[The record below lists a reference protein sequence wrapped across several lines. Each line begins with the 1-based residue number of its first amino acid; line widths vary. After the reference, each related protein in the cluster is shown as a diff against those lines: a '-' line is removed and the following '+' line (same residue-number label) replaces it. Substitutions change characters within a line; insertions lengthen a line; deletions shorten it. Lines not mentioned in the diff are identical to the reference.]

1 MPIVLGPGEIDH
13 YKRVRPQVSFPAA
26 HKFLTELR
34 DLHGHTQ
41 NNVFLHDLTDSLKF
55 NWKVWVSQR
64 PDAADIVG
72 LGINR
77 FAFVWLSSMDSNT
90 KERRGDFLVQRV
102 DGIDIRL
109 HPQQKPNR
117 ETGLKEAI
125 PVRGSWEK
133 EWCPETSPALQHE
146 ALAASQGQASSMFG
160 QASTF
165 QGISPAD
172 AVGSKDAIWFL
183 KHEEATWY
191 KRPHPCGPFRVDIT
205 GGVSAS
211 SQRKFQWPY
220 FVLQREW
227 FRQHFADLGFHI
239 TAFEVA
245 WSNRGSHAVFLGQR
259 SDGCMFTVNP
269 RVRQAAE
276 LHWDTHDIAEI

>member
-102 DGIDIRL
+102 DGIDICL

-117 ETGLKEAI
+117 ETGLKEADNAGRGGAT
-125 PVRGSWEK
+125 PSRVFAGVSGSWDT
-133 EWCPETSPALQHE
+133 C
-146 ALAASQGQASSMFG
+146 
-160 QASTF
+160 
-165 QGISPAD
+165 
-172 AVGSKDAIWFL
+172 
-183 KHEEATWY
+183 
-191 KRPHPCGPFRVDIT
+191 
-205 GGVSAS
+205 
-211 SQRKFQWPY
+211 
-220 FVLQREW
+220 
-227 FRQHFADLGFHI
+227 
-239 TAFEVA
+239 
-245 WSNRGSHAVFLGQR
+245 RGYMGY
-259 SDGCMFTVNP
+259 M
-269 RVRQAAE
+269 
-276 LHWDTHDIAEI
+276 